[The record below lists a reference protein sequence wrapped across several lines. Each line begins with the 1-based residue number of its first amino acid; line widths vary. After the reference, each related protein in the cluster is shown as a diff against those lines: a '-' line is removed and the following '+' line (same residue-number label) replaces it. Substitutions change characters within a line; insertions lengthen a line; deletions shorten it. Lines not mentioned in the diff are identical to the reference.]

1 MIRAYT
7 TNDSHAEGLKSAAAS
22 KNYVIEVCTSIDA
35 DELHRKLDALSV
47 LVFDL
52 TVASLSAEQVLRTL
66 EGFESDK
73 VPPVLYLLASPA
85 DIMAITS
92 SGSIINQDYSF
103 VPIDITNLAGRLEV
117 LKMLG
122 ARRKL
127 TLESAITDRL
137 TGLYNRKYFIR
148 RLEEEMY
155 RSARYQYSSTIM
167 LAGIDF
173 AAEVG
178 QLTEQTGDAVMTE
191 VAEFFRG
198 RLRKSDIVA
207 RYKWDDFAILL
218 PDIPP
223 EDGLAVAKD
232 MKAKLETMPVVA
244 GGLKLKLAV
253 SVGFVAFPVE
263 GLSTAIDV
271 IGALDDCSMKAKTTG
286 AGLVIY
292 APSEQAGT

>member
-7 TNDSHAEGLKSAAAS
+7 TNESHADGLKSAAAS
-22 KNYVIEVCTSIDA
+22 KNYVLEVQSIIDA
-35 DELHRKLDALSV
+35 DELHSKLDDLNV

-52 TVASLSAEQVLRTL
+52 TVASLSAEHVLRTL

-85 DIMAITS
+85 DIVAITS

-103 VPIDITNLAGRLEV
+103 VPIEPANLAARLEV

-137 TGLYNRKYFIR
+137 TGLFNRKYFIR

-155 RSARYQYSSTIM
+155 RSARYQYSVTIL

-173 AAEVG
+173 AAEAG
-178 QLTEQTGDAVMTE
+178 QLTEQAGDAVMME

-218 PDIPP
+218 PDIPQ

-232 MKAKLETMPVVA
+232 MKAKLESMTIHS
-244 GGLKLKLAV
+244 GQQKIKLAV
-253 SVGFVAFPVE
+253 SVGFVSFPAE

-271 IGALDDCSMKAKTTG
+271 IGALDDCSIKARTSG

-292 APSEQAGT
+292 SASEQAGS

>member
-7 TNDSHAEGLKSAAAS
+7 TNENHAEGLKAAAAA
-22 KNYVIEVCTSIDA
+22 KNYAIEVQGSIDVS
-35 DELHRKLDALSV
+35 ELHSKLDDLSV

-66 EGFESDK
+66 EGFESEK

-85 DIMAITS
+85 DIVAITA

-103 VPIDITNLAGRLEV
+103 VPIDAANLAGRLEV

-137 TGLYNRKYFIR
+137 TGLFNRKYFIR

-155 RSARYQYSSTIM
+155 RSARYQYSVTIL

-173 AAEVG
+173 AAKEG
-178 QLTEQTGDAVMTE
+178 HLTEQTGDTVMKE

-218 PDIPP
+218 PDIPQ

-232 MKAKLETMPVVA
+232 MKAKLESMTILTGVQQV
-244 GGLKLKLAV
+244 KLAV
-253 SVGFVAFPVE
+253 SVGFVSFPAD
-263 GLSTAIDV
+263 GLATAIDV
-271 IGALDDCSMKAKTTG
+271 IGALDDCSMQAKTSG
-286 AGLVIY
+286 AGLVLY
-292 APSEQAGT
+292 KPGEQAGV